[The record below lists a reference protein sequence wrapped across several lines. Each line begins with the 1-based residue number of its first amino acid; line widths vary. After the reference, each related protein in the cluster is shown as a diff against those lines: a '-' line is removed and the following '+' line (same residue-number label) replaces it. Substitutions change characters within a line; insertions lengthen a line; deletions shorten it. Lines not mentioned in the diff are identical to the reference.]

1 MALSPTTTKKEFN
14 KQTTDQDS
22 LSFFSALLTPSWYN
36 DVNFKVLDLP
46 LTTSSPLNYKWSYLG
61 KP

>member
-46 LTTSSPLNYKWSYLG
+46 LTTSSSLNYKWSYLG